1 MIPLVAQFAWTW
13 SLDGWIV
20 AAGIL
25 SAVSASLVGNFL
37 VLRRMSLLGDAIS
50 HAVLPGLAAAFLLT
64 GQRSSLPMFLGAVA
78 VGLLT
83 ALFTEWV
90 HRYAEVDEGAS
101 LGVVFTSLF
110 AIGLVMIVQ
119 AADHVDLDPGC
130 VLYGAIELTPL
141 DTWDLGGW
149 AVPRVVVVLAA
160 VLTVN
165 LVYVLAFFKELKIAA
180 FDPGLATSSGFHAGW
195 MHYSLMTLVAV
206 TAVAS
211 FEAVGNILV
220 VAMLVAPPA
229 AARLLTDRLGVLVA
243 LSAAIA
249 AASAVVGHVSAV
261 VVPTWFGFRS
271 TTTAGMMAVAVGGF
285 FMLALLFAPRQGVV
299 AKAWNR
305 MQLFLRTLG
314 EDVLGVL
321 YRVDEGV
328 DRKASVRRSQLRERL
343 HCGKLALRWVLVSL
357 HRKGL
362 VYSDTAGLRLTE
374 RGESAASEL
383 IRAHRLW
390 ENYLVERAGL
400 RADRIHPQAER
411 FEHVTDRAMRDQLD
425 RETST
430 AATDPHGQAIPGESA
445 IPSSEA
451 KRTDA

>member
-1 MIPLVAQFAWTW
+1 MINLPPLFAWTW
-13 SLDGWIV
+13 ALDGWII
-20 AAGIL
+20 AAGTL
-25 SAVSASLVGNFL
+25 SAVSAALVGNFL

-50 HAVLPGLAAAFLLT
+50 HAVLPGLAAAFILT
-64 GQRSSLPMFLGAVA
+64 GQRSSLPMFIGAVA

-90 HRYAEVDEGAS
+90 HRYGEVDEGAS

-110 AIGLVMIVQ
+110 AIGLVMIVR
-119 AADHVDLDPGC
+119 AADQVDLDPGC

-141 DTWDLGGW
+141 DTWSIAGT
-149 AVPRVVVVLAA
+149 AIPRVVVVLSA
-160 VLTVN
+160 VLLVN
-165 LVYVLAFFKELKIAA
+165 LAYVLVFFKELKIAS

-229 AARLLTDRLGVLVA
+229 AARLLTDRLGIMVA

-249 AASAVVGHVSAV
+249 AASATLGHVSAV

-271 TTTAGMMAVAVGGF
+271 TTTAGMMAVAVGGLF
-285 FMLALLFAPRQGVV
+285 TMALLFAPRQGVV
-299 AKAWNR
+299 AKAWIR
-305 MQLFLRTLG
+305 LRLSLRTLG
-314 EDVLGVL
+314 EDVLGTL
-321 YRVDEGV
+321 YRVDEGT
-328 DRKASVRRSQLRERL
+328 DLTESVQPEQLRERL
-343 HCGKLALRWVLVSL
+343 LCSALSLRWVTGYLR
-357 HRKGL
+357 RKGL
-362 VYSDTAGLRLTE
+362 VLADATGLRLTE
-374 RGESAASEL
+374 RGQAVAREL
-383 IRAHRLW
+383 IRSHRLW
-390 ENYLVERAGL
+390 EHYLVERVGL
-400 RADRIHPQAER
+400 PPDRIHSQAER

-430 AATDPHGQAIPGESA
+430 ATTDPHGQAIPGEE
-445 IPSSEA
+445 PNE
-451 KRTDA
+451 TP